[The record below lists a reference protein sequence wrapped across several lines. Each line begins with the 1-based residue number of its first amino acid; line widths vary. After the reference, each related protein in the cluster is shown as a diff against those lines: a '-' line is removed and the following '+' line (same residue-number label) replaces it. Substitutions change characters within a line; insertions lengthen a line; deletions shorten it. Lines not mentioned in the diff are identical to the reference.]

1 MKKSLLLI
9 FALGIGLAAMA
20 QHQTYRTMQK
30 TKKIAGHE
38 QSIVVED
45 RDYQL
50 SDPPKNAQVIGTT
63 INYDYQTNSA
73 IQRRLNIHDD
83 GTMSAGWIMS
93 FEDGTADRGTG
104 FNYFDGSA
112 WGTIP
117 TARIEDERTG
127 WPSMNE
133 INGHDFILAHGP
145 ADGSGIINENSA
157 FGNDDWSSSYVP
169 PATGYDIVWPRTAI
183 GGPDGN
189 TVHMIAS
196 YYDTDMIGYYR
207 SLDGGATWDIQGIR
221 LDGFGPDYYT
231 VIGPDAYAIEARG
244 ETIAIGIFARAG
256 DVAVLKSTDN
266 GESWT
271 RYTVIDFPDQF
282 EPLDPASDFLD
293 IDGDGEVDTVA
304 TTGGCGSIAID
315 NDGKVHLATDLMW
328 QNFDGDL
335 FHFVYLRDG
344 ITYWNEDMPEGEYSD
359 DYIIAPS
366 NIALNM
372 NLDTIAMTPDP
383 DGNGEFTWA
392 SDPNSGDLMGSYNG
406 GFTNMIQLATDDN
419 NNVYMTYSPLMEEY
433 YKEDAN
439 PNLQHFKHL
448 YGMAYDAASGEW
460 LEPVNLVLETGLDPA
475 TENVYATTASQVYNG
490 EVHVV
495 WQSDTEPGTATM
507 DSDPFTTN
515 SMVYNSFS
523 TGLFGIGVKEIQS
536 NTASTFA
543 AYPNPVIN
551 ELNLDVEKGANVA
564 VYDIAGNKVVSVE
577 NADAKTTISM
587 ANFAEGTYV
596 VKVSGSKGVSAK
608 KIVKK

>member
-1 MKKSLLLI
+1 MKKSLLL
-9 FALGIGLAAMA
+9 FFVLGIGLSTMA
-20 QHQTYRTMQK
+20 QNLNNKKIQK
-30 TKKIAGHE
+30 TNKIAGHE

-63 INYDYQTNSA
+63 INYDYQTNSS

-93 FEDGTADRGTG
+93 FDETNTDRGTG
-104 FNYFDGSA
+104 FNFFDGSS
-112 WGTIP
+112 WGAMP
-117 TARIEDERTG
+117 TARIEDEKTG
-127 WPSMNE
+127 WPDICE
-133 INGHDFILAHGP
+133 IDGHDFVLAHGP
-145 ADGSGIINENSA
+145 ADGSGIIIENSA

-189 TVHMIAS
+189 SVHMIAS

-207 SLDGGATWDIQGIR
+207 SLDGGATWDIEGVR

-231 VIGPDAYAIEARG
+231 VIGPDDYDIAARG

-282 EPLDPASDFLD
+282 EPLDPGSDFLD

-304 TTGGCGSIAID
+304 TTGGSGSIAID

-328 QNFDGDL
+328 GNYDGDIYFFL
-335 FHFVYLRDG
+335 YLRDG
-344 ITYWNEDMPEGEYSD
+344 IAYWNEDMPEGEYSD

-392 SDPNSGDLMGSYNG
+392 GDDYSLEMMGSYNG
-406 GFTNMIQLATDDN
+406 GFANMIQLATDEN
-419 NNVYMTYSPLMEEY
+419 NNVYMTYCPLMEEY
-433 YKEDAN
+433 YKDDAN
-439 PNLQHFKHL
+439 PNVQHYKHL
-448 YGMAYDAASGEW
+448 YGKAYDAASGEW

-475 TENVYATTASQVYNG
+475 TENVYATTAPDVYDG
-490 EVHVV
+490 KVHVV
-495 WQSDTEPGTATM
+495 WQSDTEPGTAIM

-536 NTASTFA
+536 NSTSTFS

-596 VKVSGSKGVSAK
+596 VKVSDSKGVSAK